1 MMGAWAEKPTEIG
14 VLLYNLYIVM
24 GLGEQVH
31 ATKQVLDKQARG
43 QHGGW
48 YLINTGQFRSH
59 MSIINVGRHPVRSRV
74 WRACGY
80 GEKDYSW
87 EEKFTR
93 YGL

>member
-48 YLINTGQFRSH
+48 
-59 MSIINVGRHPVRSRV
+59 
-74 WRACGY
+74 
-80 GEKDYSW
+80 
-87 EEKFTR
+87 
-93 YGL
+93 